1 MLLPPGV
8 WMAIA
13 LTLLVAALLHFTRF
27 GRHIVAVGSNEQ
39 TARLC
44 GVAVERTKLLTY
56 MVALA
61 LAGVAGLLQFS
72 YLTVGDP
79 TAAAGLEL
87 SAIAAA
93 VIGGASLAGG
103 EGSVFGSVVGAL
115 IMTVVANGCTKMEL
129 SNWVQEIVT
138 GAIIIVA
145 VSLDRW
151 RRRERG

>member
-1 MLLPPGV
+1 M
-8 WMAIA
+8 
-13 LTLLVAALLHFTRF
+13 
-27 GRHIVAVGSNEQ
+27 
-39 TARLC
+39 
-44 GVAVERTKLLTY
+44 
-56 MVALA
+56 
-61 LAGVAGLLQFS
+61 AGLLQFS

-79 TAAAGLEL
+79 TTAAGLEL
-87 SAIAAA
+87 KAIAAA

-115 IMTVVANGCTKMEL
+115 IMTVVENGCTKMDL

-151 RRRERG
+151 RRRGRN